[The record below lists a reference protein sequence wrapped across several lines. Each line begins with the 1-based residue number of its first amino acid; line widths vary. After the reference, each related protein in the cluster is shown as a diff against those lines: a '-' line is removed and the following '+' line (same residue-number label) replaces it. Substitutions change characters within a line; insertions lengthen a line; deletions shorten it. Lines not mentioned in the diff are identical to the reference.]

1 MGVSAER
8 LAEIRGRLSVSEVVG
23 TRVKLHRQGGEM
35 AGLCPFHQERTAS
48 FTVNDDKGFYHCFG
62 CGAHGDVLDFLGQT
76 QGLDFLGAVAE
87 AARWLGLAE
96 GDDAP
101 PGPSP
106 GLDLAPAPYSE
117 AQRQRDEERRAK
129 RESRIEWAQGVWR
142 SALPAA
148 GSLVEVYLRARG
160 ITLPP
165 PPSLRFLAGHKHP
178 DTGLELPCMVACM
191 QDGAGRFA
199 GIHRTWL
206 RADGRDKAGV
216 KRQRIMAGDAGGS
229 AVRFGPP
236 GRHQHLGEGNES
248 SLSVLQALRRKDPSA
263 SLWAVLSVD
272 NFAKVVLPPLVR
284 EVTLWGDNDAK
295 DRAAGKAKLEAAAQ
309 VHRQRGLRAET
320 RLPPPDMDFN
330 DLLQAGDDFGGRP

>member
-1 MGVSAER
+1 MGVSTER
-8 LAEIRGRLSVSEVVG
+8 LAEIRARLSVSEVVG
-23 TRVKLHRQGGEM
+23 SRVKLQRQGGEM
-35 AGLCPFHQERTAS
+35 AGLCPFHEERTPS

-87 AARWLGLAE
+87 ASRWLGLPE
-96 GDDAP
+96 GDDAQ
-101 PGPSP
+101 PGPGP
-106 GLDLAPAPYSE
+106 GLDRGPAGAPAPYSE
-117 AQRQRDEERRAK
+117 AQRQRDEEQRLK
-129 RESRIEWAQGVWR
+129 RESRIEWAHGVWR
-142 SALPAA
+142 SAQPAA

-165 PPSLRFLAGHKHP
+165 PPSLRFLAGHKQP
-178 DTGLELPCMVACM
+178 DTGLELPCMVACL

-206 RADGRDKAGV
+206 RADGRGKAGV
-216 KRQRIMAGDAGGS
+216 KRQRIMAGNAGGS
-229 AVRFGPP
+229 VVRFGPP
-236 GRHQHLGEGNES
+236 ARHLNLGEGNES
-248 SLSVLQALRRKDPSA
+248 SLSVLQALRTKDPSV

-272 NFAKVVLPPLVR
+272 NFAKVELPPLVR

-309 VHRQRGLRAET
+309 VHRQKGLRAET
-320 RLPPPDMDFN
+320 RLPPPGMDFN
-330 DLLQAGDDFGGRP
+330 DLLQAGGIE